1 MSEAVYSPWNIDQV
15 ASLNAYQSSGVF
27 HPYTCG
33 NRCVSDRGDDGV
45 LVATPEGWICPECG
59 YTQAWALAWMTDWSW
74 RKP

>member
-1 MSEAVYSPWNIDQV
+1 MSELVHAPWSADQV

-33 NRCVSDRGDDGV
+33 KRCNGEGV
-45 LVATPEGWICPECG
+45 LTATPGGWACPACG
-59 YTQAWALAWMTDWSW
+59 YRQGWVLAWMADWRW